1 MSIVTEVELPIF
13 PFDVYNVSTRSLVK
27 PVDHVISIS
36 GKSGSDGC
44 SGTSGSSGIPGTSGS
59 PGIIGYRDA
68 TSGCGS
74 TGGNGSNGFDGHSG
88 QSGTD
93 AQHALIW
100 LKGTI
105 ENLNLQLATFHNSNN
120 PSKDST
126 DIDWNFAQ
134 LHDDVNYDFRLAKSK
149 GIILVKA
156 VGGNGGDGGRG
167 GNGGRGGDGGSG
179 GHGYNGPCGSSTWM
193 EGINGADGSDGGPG
207 GNGGDG
213 GNGGNGGSGGNG
225 GNAGAGGH
233 VQVRSRDSRLFM
245 LIELD
250 CRAGTKGEG
259 GQGGS
264 GGQFGSRGSGGA
276 GGSGG
281 SGGSGGPDGRSG
293 MNGSNG
299 RSGSC
304 GSSGSSG
311 ISGSNGRNGRAA
323 MDGSIQYAVIDID
336 GNIIE
341 TSSDKYH
348 ASVICYTITDQN
360 NDGIYEPDSDFHITD
375 VKWANNGAMTLPSG
389 SLLSF
394 PSTEYIS
401 TDIKDVSVL
410 TGANINQVLLDSHRF
425 KCHINATS
433 ALSIN
438 QPFIQSVKI
447 TSQIN
452 LLNRSFNGSEVST
465 MLTCQYPIQIENIE
479 IPTHLAPNE
488 QAVVT
493 VKFANISTRS
503 YGVCQDSA
511 GPVEFIFSTHSLIKF
526 LPMNEKYGY
535 QIMPDGRTY
544 YKINKEI
551 SPKST
556 ELIKFKIT
564 LHDKSVNHYYKSL
577 FWDIDLLLRDTQI
590 EKRRNTTEVV
600 PIFTPNIHTDVLLV
614 TNSKFKRAEFLAYQN
629 LFKLFNYSNQIW
641 DIKRYG
647 AFHHPEIKWLNTADL
662 IIFIYSNPES
672 TFRKIKSD
680 LFLQHMKSS
689 NKAGFICIGSGH
701 PDELDFTLFDY
712 DNLQFIDEK
721 QQTKSE
727 ATNHRWSGIGFRR
740 PHTMELNAKANKI
753 RTNYEK
759 QEDHRFLY
767 QVVYDNT
774 INEDSTHF
782 MNVVYGNKYVYKS
795 TLDSQI
801 GNRVIMVTCDDPR
814 LTKSHVPFILQ
825 DEVNTEQHDEIVLH
839 SHDCKIVVD
848 EVYNEAQ
855 SQRTVQTKIYL
866 TSQFG
871 RLLCA
876 ILFYRGFE
884 KSHLI
889 ISEKCELA
897 NCIFTNYSNSYNFNQ
912 ILVGL
917 VMSIIEREYDR
928 ESVEFQSTD
937 QLMNEIAS
945 VIKKES
951 NTANKHSTDKNNW
964 LYLLIQSLHE
974 YIDSKFWSSFPWC
987 GCTNKAKQLF
997 KLQAILSD
1005 LHSYSTIEICK
1016 NKEMF
1021 EAVRILRLQKLTNL
1035 KFPVADKRDNCA
1047 RPLVEIQQWKVEQKS
1062 NEIKSSITSDRF

>member
-1 MSIVTEVELPIF
+1 
-13 PFDVYNVSTRSLVK
+13 
-27 PVDHVISIS
+27 
-36 GKSGSDGC
+36 
-44 SGTSGSSGIPGTSGS
+44 
-59 PGIIGYRDA
+59 
-68 TSGCGS
+68 
-74 TGGNGSNGFDGHSG
+74 
-88 QSGTD
+88 
-93 AQHALIW
+93 
-100 LKGTI
+100 
-105 ENLNLQLATFHNSNN
+105 
-120 PSKDST
+120 
-126 DIDWNFAQ
+126 
-134 LHDDVNYDFRLAKSK
+134 
-149 GIILVKA
+149 
-156 VGGNGGDGGRG
+156 
-167 GNGGRGGDGGSG
+167 
-179 GHGYNGPCGSSTWM
+179 
-193 EGINGADGSDGGPG
+193 
-207 GNGGDG
+207 
-213 GNGGNGGSGGNG
+213 
-225 GNAGAGGH
+225 
-233 VQVRSRDSRLFM
+233 
-245 LIELD
+245 
-250 CRAGTKGEG
+250 
-259 GQGGS
+259 
-264 GGQFGSRGSGGA
+264 
-276 GGSGG
+276 
-281 SGGSGGPDGRSG
+281 
-293 MNGSNG
+293 
-299 RSGSC
+299 
-304 GSSGSSG
+304 
-311 ISGSNGRNGRAA
+311 
-323 MDGSIQYAVIDID
+323 MDGSIQYAVVDID

-360 NDGIYEPDSDFHITD
+360 NDGIYEPNSDFHITN

-425 KCHINATS
+425 KCHLNGTS

-438 QPFIQSVKI
+438 QPYIQSVKI

-452 LLNRSFNGSEVST
+452 LLNRLFNGSEVST
-465 MLTCQYPIQIENIE
+465 MLTCQYPIQIKNIE
-479 IPTHLAPNE
+479 IPTLLAPNE
-488 QAVVT
+488 HAVVT
-493 VKFANISTRS
+493 VEFTNLSTRS
-503 YGVCQDSA
+503 YGLCQDSA
-511 GPVEFIFSTHSLIKF
+511 GSVEFIFSTHSLIKF
-526 LPMNEKYGY
+526 LPMNEKYDY
-535 QIMPDGRTY
+535 QIMPDGRAY

-551 SPKST
+551 SPRI
-556 ELIKFKIT
+556 LI
-564 LHDKSVNHYYKSL
+564 YYYV
-577 FWDIDLLLRDTQI
+577 TQI
-590 EKRRNTTEVV
+590 EKRRNNIRVV
-600 PIFTPNIHTDVLLV
+600 PIFTQNIHTDVLLV
-614 TNSKFKRAEFLAYQN
+614 TNSKVNRAEFLAYQN
-629 LFKLFNYSNQIW
+629 LFRLFKYSNQAW
-641 DIKRYG
+641 DIERYG

-689 NKAGFICIGSGH
+689 NKAGFICIGSGQ
-701 PDELDFTLFDY
+701 PDELDFALFDY

-740 PHTMELNAKANKI
+740 PHAMELNAKANKI

-814 LTKSHVPFILQ
+814 LTKSHLPFILQ

-855 SQRTVQTKIYL
+855 SQRIVQTKTYL

-876 ILFYRGFE
+876 ILFYQGFE
-884 KSHLI
+884 KSHMI

-987 GCTNKAKQLF
+987 GCTNKAKQRS

-1021 EAVRILRLQKLTNL
+1021 EAVRILRLQKLAKLN
-1035 KFPVADKRDNCA
+1035 FPVADKRDNCA

-1062 NEIKSSITSDRF
+1062 NEIKSSITSDKF